1 MFVGIEEEETEG
13 RSEENILKW
22 KKKRRGRQLTNKIED

>member
-22 KKKRRGRQLTNKIED
+22 KKKRREEVGG